1 MQTLKILFTLIL
13 FSFIGEIY
21 AQENFEGKVLID
33 VEYDGEKQNIIY
45 QVKDLRFRM
54 ETKEAEGA
62 MVFDSR
68 ANKMYIIM
76 DEQKAYIEHFM
87 LPLNDNTTGSYT
99 NTGETKNIL
108 GYACEKFLFQQDD
121 TKGEAWMTKDLG
133 GFILFG
139 NRGSGVSGWKRDVLD
154 AGYFPL
160 HVTELDESGN
170 VKGVFKVTQI
180 VPGKLDNELFLPPSS
195 YQKFEMPG
203 MDIEKFME

>member
-1 MQTLKILFTLIL
+1 MQKLIISITFILLLISGISL
-13 FSFIGEIY
+13 
-21 AQENFEGKVLID
+21 AQNNFQGKVLID
-33 VEYDGEKQNIIY
+33 VEYDGEKQNIIF

-54 ETKEAEGA
+54 ETEEAEGA

-87 LPLNDNTTGSYT
+87 LPINDNTTGSYT

-108 GYACEKFLFQQDD
+108 GYACEKFLFQQDN

-170 VKGVFKVTQI
+170 VKGVFKVKEI
-180 VPGKLDNELFLPPSS
+180 NPGSLDNDLFLPPSS

-203 MDIEKFME
+203 FDIEKFME

>member
-1 MQTLKILFTLIL
+1 MQKLIILITFIL
-13 FSFIGEIY
+13 SFISGISL
-21 AQENFEGKVLID
+21 AQKIFEGKVLID

-54 ETKEAEGA
+54 ETEEAEGA

-87 LPLNDNTTGSYT
+87 MPINDDTKGSYT

-108 GYACEKFLFQQDD
+108 GYTCEKFLFQQDN

-139 NRGSGVSGWKRDVLD
+139 NRGSGVSDWKRNVLD

-170 VKGVFKVTQI
+170 VKAVFKVTQI
-180 VPGKLDNELFLPPSS
+180 NPGKLDNDLFLPPSS
-195 YQKFEMPG
+195 YQKFDMPEI
-203 MDIEKFME
+203 DIKKFME